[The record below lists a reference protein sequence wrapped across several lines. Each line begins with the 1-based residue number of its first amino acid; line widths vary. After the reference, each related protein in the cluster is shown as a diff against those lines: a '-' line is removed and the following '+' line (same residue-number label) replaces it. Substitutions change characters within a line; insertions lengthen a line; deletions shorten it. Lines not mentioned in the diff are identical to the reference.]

1 MPAFLRGGERGMIVA
16 GPTPMS
22 TLLSVVIPCY
32 NEAATI
38 REVVERVRKVPLS
51 LEIVVVNDGSTD
63 GTREALAG
71 LEGEGVRVL
80 HQPENRGKG
89 AALAAG
95 FAAARGD
102 VIVVQD
108 ADLEYDPADLP
119 DLFEPIRRGAADVV
133 YGSRFGGRPQRVHMF
148 WHKVGNRFLTLLTN
162 LLFNSTLTDMETGY
176 KMFRREVIAG
186 ITLRSRRFDV
196 EPELTAKILKARKWR
211 VYEVP
216 ISYYG
221 RSYEEGKKITWR
233 DGLVAIQA
241 LIRYRFG
248 D

>member
-1 MPAFLRGGERGMIVA
+1 MMSDRA
-16 GPTPMS
+16 PMDL
-22 TLLSVVIPCY
+22 LLSVIIPCY
-32 NEAATI
+32 NEERTI
-38 REVVERVRKVPLS
+38 RQVVERVRAVPLS
-51 LEIVVVNDGSTD
+51 LEIIVVDDGSTD
-63 GTREALAG
+63 GTRGVLAE
-71 LEGEGVRVL
+71 LEDGGVRVL

-102 VIVVQD
+102 VLVVQD

-119 DLFEPIRRGAADVV
+119 GLLEPIRRGAADVV

-148 WHKVGNRFLTLLTN
+148 WHKVGNRCLTFLTN
-162 LLFNSTLTDMETGY
+162 LLFNTTLTDMETGY

-186 ITLRSRRFDV
+186 LTLRSRRFDV
-196 EPELTAKILKARKWR
+196 EPELTAKIFKAKRWR

-221 RSYEEGKKITWR
+221 RSYDEGKKITWR
-233 DGLVAIQA
+233 DGAIAMWTLV
-241 LIRYRFG
+241 RYRFW

>member
-1 MPAFLRGGERGMIVA
+1 MDI
-16 GPTPMS
+16 
-22 TLLSVVIPCY
+22 LLSVVIPCY
-32 NEAATI
+32 NEEATI
-38 REVVERVRKVPLS
+38 RQVVERVKAVPLS
-51 LEIVVVNDGSTD
+51 LEIIVVDDGSTD
-63 GTREALAG
+63 GTRGVLAG
-71 LEGEGVRVL
+71 LEGDGVRIL
-80 HQPENRGKG
+80 HQPENGGKG

-102 VIVVQD
+102 VLVVQD

-119 DLFEPIRRGAADVV
+119 DLLGPIQRGVADVV

-148 WHKVGNRFLTLLTN
+148 WHKVGNRCLTFLTN
-162 LLFNSTLTDMETGY
+162 LLFNATLTDMETGY

-196 EPELTAKILKARKWR
+196 EPELTAKIFKAKRWR

-221 RSYEEGKKITWR
+221 RSYGEGKKITWR
-233 DGLVAIQA
+233 DGAVAMWT
-241 LIRYRFG
+241 LLRYRFW